1 MRRELHSRN
10 LGRHQCSDT
19 LEVVM
24 LLLISINFQLCFP
37 STGVLCGG
45 NNASKGKNLESPI
58 SWNLVPTSSV
68 GIFFFSTV
76 SYSVSAYFGLI
87 LRIDCGFYRDN
98 ATAPKM
104 SRSEYFSTAHNSIQI
119 HVEFI

>member
-1 MRRELHSRN
+1 
-10 LGRHQCSDT
+10 
-19 LEVVM
+19 M
-24 LLLISINFQLCFP
+24 LLLISINFRYVSHQLGSCAGEIMQVKEKIW
-37 STGVLCGG
+37 SHQSAG
-45 NNASKGKNLESPI
+45 I
-58 SWNLVPTSSV
+58 LVPTSSV